1 MKALI
6 LKDFISAKR
15 YLKSIGAMLLFFI
28 LIEAVGSLQENFIS
42 GITMIFSVMVT
53 MNTFSCDRYS
63 KWDSYVNALPI
74 SRKDVVFGKYIFG
87 IGIGIMGILIGMI
100 VEYIMSSL
108 SSEAW
113 HMEVYVALFGV
124 LILYLTIMI
133 PMIIK
138 YGLEKSRFFII
149 AMMILPA
156 AAIYIIA
163 KYTPLFELQIT
174 WVCLPI
180 FIFAL
185 LIASIWISIRIYTKK
200 EF

>member
-1 MKALI
+1 MPSGILKAL
-6 LKDFISAKR
+6 
-15 YLKSIGAMLLFFI
+15 GAMLIFFI

-74 SRKDVVFGKYIFG
+74 SRKDVVFWKIYLWNRNGDHWNLDWHDCG
-87 IGIGIMGILIGMI
+87 I
-100 VEYIMSSL
+100 YYARL

-113 HMEVYVALFGV
+113 HMGVYVALFGV

-174 WVCLPI
+174 GSAFRCL
-180 FIFAL
+180 F
-185 LIASIWISIRIYTKK
+185 SHY
-200 EF
+200 